1 MEIAE
6 LLASAVDV
14 DRRAAIMWR
23 YAPQALH
30 EWIHALRAEQRNKV
44 SRRQRGSSGSKQH
57 AAGVVLVL
65 LC

>member
-14 DRRAAIMWR
+14 ERRAAIMWR

-30 EWIHALRAEQRNKV
+30 EWIHALRAKIKKLAAAARQQR
-44 SRRQRGSSGSKQH
+44 
-57 AAGVVLVL
+57 
-65 LC
+65 